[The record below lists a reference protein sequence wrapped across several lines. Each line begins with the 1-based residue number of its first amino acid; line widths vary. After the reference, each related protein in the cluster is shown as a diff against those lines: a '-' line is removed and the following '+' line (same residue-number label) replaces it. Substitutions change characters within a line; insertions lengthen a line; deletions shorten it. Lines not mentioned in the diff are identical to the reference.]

1 MSTRSWRRWWS
12 CGISPAF
19 PKPRSPPCSSAP
31 NAACAATG
39 RRRACTCSLRCRT
52 ELPVMEGDRWK
63 ALSPLLDDLLELSG
77 RARQQRL
84 SMIQATDPGLA
95 ADLSRLMDLEEERP
109 DFMSQPVVSGDVGM
123 QAGDEIGPYKLASPL
138 G

>member
-1 MSTRSWRRWWS
+1 
-12 CGISPAF
+12 
-19 PKPRSPPCSSAP
+19 
-31 NAACAATG
+31 
-39 RRRACTCSLRCRT
+39 
-52 ELPVMEGDRWK
+52 MEGERWA

-109 DFMSQPVVSGDVGM
+109 TSCRRPVVSGDVGM
-123 QAGDEIGPYKLASPL
+123 QAGDEIGPVQAGLATGRRRHGPGL
-138 G
+138 ARGTRRRPV